1 MQVCFRDLERERDM
15 QAPIGRILTA
25 MVTPFAA
32 DGSIDLDEAV
42 RLAEH
47 LIANDSEGLV
57 VHGTTGEASTLTD
70 EEKLAL
76 TEAVAGAVGDRVP
89 VISGTGSN
97 DTAHSAHLTKQ
108 AARFAGVA
116 GFLAVTPYYNKPPIA
131 GIEAHTRAI
140 ADAAGDL
147 PIVLYNIPQRVVLH
161 LSPADIDRL
170 AGIDTVIAV
179 KQAVTDLDEARQ
191 IVEAGK
197 LALYAGN
204 DDLVLPFA
212 LLGGSGGICVASHIV
227 GAEMTAEQ
235 AAADAGD
242 ADEATRLDDA
252 LQSAYSA
259 LSCAVNPIPVKTA
272 MELLGFNV
280 GDLRLPLVN
289 ATDDERATVRA
300 ELVARGLIS

>member
-1 MQVCFRDLERERDM
+1 
-15 QAPIGRILTA
+15 

-47 LIANDSEGLV
+47 LIEHGSEGLV

-70 EEKLAL
+70 VEKLAL
-76 TEAVAGAVGDRVP
+76 TEAVAGAVGERVP

-97 DTAHSAHLTKQ
+97 DTAHSVHLTKQ
-108 AARFAGVA
+108 AARFEGVA

-147 PIVLYNIPQRVVLH
+147 PIVLYNIPQRVILH

-170 AGIDTVIAV
+170 AQIDTVIAV

-191 IVEAGK
+191 IVEAGR

-212 LLGGSGGICVASHIV
+212 LLGGVGGICVASHV
-227 GAEMTAEQ
+227 AGREMLAMQ
-235 AAADAGD
+235 AAADVGDEEQARAID
-242 ADEATRLDDA
+242 ADLTPLYE
-252 LQSAYSA
+252 A
-259 LSCAVNPIPVKTA
+259 LSVTVNPIPVKTA

-289 ATDDERATVRA
+289 ATDAERDVVRA
-300 ELVARGLIS
+300 GLAARGLIG

>member
-1 MQVCFRDLERERDM
+1 M
-15 QAPIGRILTA
+15 QAPFGRILTA

-47 LIANDSEGLV
+47 LIEHGSEGLV

-70 EEKLAL
+70 AEKLAL
-76 TEAVAGAVGDRVP
+76 TEAVAGAVGERVP

-97 DTAHSAHLTKQ
+97 DTAHSVHLTKQ
-108 AARFAGVA
+108 AACFEGVA

-170 AGIDTVIAV
+170 AQIDTVIAV

-191 IVEAGK
+191 IVEAGR

-212 LLGGSGGICVASHIV
+212 LLGGAGGICVASHV
-227 GAEMTAEQ
+227 AGREMLAMQ
-235 AAADAGD
+235 AAADVGDEEQARAID
-242 ADEATRLDDA
+242 ADLTPLYE
-252 LQSAYSA
+252 A
-259 LSCAVNPIPVKTA
+259 LSVTVNPIPVKTA
-272 MELLGFNV
+272 MELLGFKV

-289 ATDDERATVRA
+289 ATAAERDVVRA
-300 ELVARGLIS
+300 GLAARGLIG

>member
-1 MQVCFRDLERERDM
+1 M
-15 QAPIGRILTA
+15 QAPFGRILTA

-42 RLAEH
+42 RLAEY
-47 LIANDSEGLV
+47 LIEHGSEGLV

-70 EEKLAL
+70 AEKLAL
-76 TEAVAGAVGDRVP
+76 TEAVAGAVGERVP

-97 DTAHSAHLTKQ
+97 DTAHSVHLTKQ
-108 AARFAGVA
+108 AARFEGVA

-147 PIVLYNIPQRVVLH
+147 PIVLYNIPQRVVVH

-170 AGIDTVIAV
+170 AQIDTVIAV

-191 IVEAGK
+191 IVEAGR

-212 LLGGSGGICVASHIV
+212 LLGGVGGICVASHV
-227 GAEMTAEQ
+227 AGREMLAMQ
-235 AAADAGD
+235 AAADVGDEDQARAID
-242 ADEATRLDDA
+242 ADLTPLYE
-252 LQSAYSA
+252 A
-259 LSCAVNPIPVKTA
+259 LSVTVNPIPVKTA

-289 ATDDERATVRA
+289 ATDVERDVVRA
-300 ELVARGLIS
+300 GLAARGLIG

>member
-1 MQVCFRDLERERDM
+1 MLPRPLSGVDM
-15 QAPIGRILTA
+15 QAPFGRILTA

-47 LIANDSEGLV
+47 LIEHGSEGLV

-70 EEKLAL
+70 DEKLAL
-76 TEAVAGAVGDRVP
+76 TEAVAGAVGERVP

-97 DTAHSAHLTKQ
+97 DTAHSVHLTKQ
-108 AARFAGVA
+108 AARFEGVA

-170 AGIDTVIAV
+170 AQIDTVIAV

-191 IVEAGK
+191 IVEAGR

-212 LLGGSGGICVASHIV
+212 LLGGVGGICVASHVV
-227 GAEMTAEQ
+227 GREMLAMQ
-235 AAADAGD
+235 AAADVGDEEQARAID
-242 ADEATRLDDA
+242 ADLMPLYEALAVT
-252 LQSAYSA
+252 
-259 LSCAVNPIPVKTA
+259 VNPIPVKTA
-272 MELLGFNV
+272 MELLGFQV

-289 ATDDERATVRA
+289 ATAAEREVVQAGLA
-300 ELVARGLIS
+300 ARGLIG

>member
-1 MQVCFRDLERERDM
+1 M
-15 QAPIGRILTA
+15 QAPFGRILTA

-32 DGSIDLDEAV
+32 DGSIDLNEAV

-47 LIANDSEGLV
+47 LIEHGSEGLV

-70 EEKLAL
+70 DEKLAL
-76 TEAVAGAVGDRVP
+76 TEAVAGAVGERVP

-97 DTAHSAHLTKQ
+97 DTAHSVHLTKQ
-108 AARFAGVA
+108 AARFEGVA

-140 ADAAGDL
+140 AGAAGDL
-147 PIVLYNIPQRVVLH
+147 PIVLYNIPQRVILH

-170 AGIDTVIAV
+170 AQIDTVIAV

-191 IVEAGK
+191 IVEAGR

-212 LLGGSGGICVASHIV
+212 LLGGVGGICVASHV
-227 GAEMTAEQ
+227 AGREMLAMQ
-235 AAADAGD
+235 AAADVGD
-242 ADEATRLDDA
+242 EEQARAIDA
-252 LQSAYSA
+252 ELTPLYEA
-259 LSCAVNPIPVKTA
+259 LSVTVNPIPVKTA

-289 ATDDERATVRA
+289 ATAAERDVVRA
-300 ELVARGLIS
+300 GLAARGLIG

>member
-1 MQVCFRDLERERDM
+1 M
-15 QAPIGRILTA
+15 QAPFGRILTA

-42 RLAEH
+42 RLGEYLIEH
-47 LIANDSEGLV
+47 GSEGLV

-70 EEKLAL
+70 AEKLAL
-76 TEAVAGAVGDRVP
+76 TEAVAGAVGERVP

-97 DTAHSAHLTKQ
+97 DTAHSVHLTKQ
-108 AARFAGVA
+108 AARFEGVA

-170 AGIDTVIAV
+170 AQIDTVIAV

-191 IVEAGK
+191 IVEAGR

-212 LLGGSGGICVASHIV
+212 LLGGVGGICVASHV
-227 GAEMTAEQ
+227 AGREMLAMQ
-235 AAADAGD
+235 AAADVGDEDQARAID
-242 ADEATRLDDA
+242 ADLTPLYE
-252 LQSAYSA
+252 A
-259 LSCAVNPIPVKTA
+259 LSVTVNPIPVKTA

-289 ATDDERATVRA
+289 ATDVERDVVRA
-300 ELVARGLIS
+300 GLAARGLIG

>member
-1 MQVCFRDLERERDM
+1 M
-15 QAPIGRILTA
+15 QAPFGRILTA

-47 LIANDSEGLV
+47 LIGHGSEGLV

-70 EEKLAL
+70 DEKLAL
-76 TEAVAGAVGDRVP
+76 TEAVAGAVGERVP

-97 DTAHSAHLTKQ
+97 DTAHSVHLTKQ
-108 AARFAGVA
+108 AVRFEGVA

-170 AGIDTVIAV
+170 AQIDTVIAV

-191 IVEAGK
+191 IVEAGR

-212 LLGGSGGICVASHIV
+212 LLGGVGGICVASHV
-227 GAEMTAEQ
+227 AGREMLAMQ
-235 AAADAGD
+235 AAADVGDEEQARAID
-242 ADEATRLDDA
+242 ADLTPLYE
-252 LQSAYSA
+252 A
-259 LSCAVNPIPVKTA
+259 LSVTVNPIPVKTA
-272 MELLGFNV
+272 MELLGFQV

-289 ATDDERATVRA
+289 ATDAERDVVRA
-300 ELVARGLIS
+300 GLAARGLIG

>member
-1 MQVCFRDLERERDM
+1 M
-15 QAPIGRILTA
+15 QAPFGRILTA

-47 LIANDSEGLV
+47 LIEHGSEGLV

-70 EEKLAL
+70 VEKLAL
-76 TEAVAGAVGDRVP
+76 TEAVAGAVGERVP

-97 DTAHSAHLTKQ
+97 DTAHSVHLTKQ
-108 AARFAGVA
+108 AARFEGVA

-147 PIVLYNIPQRVVLH
+147 PIVLYNIPQRVILH

-170 AGIDTVIAV
+170 AQIDTVIAV

-191 IVEAGK
+191 IVEAGR

-212 LLGGSGGICVASHIV
+212 LLGGVGGICVASHV
-227 GAEMTAEQ
+227 AGREMLAMQ
-235 AAADAGD
+235 AAADVGDEEQARAID
-242 ADEATRLDDA
+242 ADLTPLYE
-252 LQSAYSA
+252 A
-259 LSCAVNPIPVKTA
+259 LSVTVNPIPVKTA

-289 ATDDERATVRA
+289 ATDAERDVVRA
-300 ELVARGLIS
+300 GLAARGLIG

>member
-1 MQVCFRDLERERDM
+1 MG
-15 QAPIGRILTA
+15 APIGRILTA
-25 MVTPFAA
+25 MVTPFAV
-32 DGSIDLDEAV
+32 DGTVDLDEAV

-47 LIANDSEGLV
+47 LIAHGSEGLV

-70 EEKLAL
+70 EEKLAV

-97 DTAHSAHLTKQ
+97 DTAHSAHLTAQ
-108 AARFAGVA
+108 AARFRGVA

-147 PIVLYNIPQRVVLH
+147 PVILYNIPQRVVLH
-161 LSPADIDRL
+161 LSPADLDRL
-170 AGIDTVIAV
+170 AQIDTVIAV

-191 IVEAGK
+191 VVEAGR

-212 LLGGSGGICVASHIV
+212 LLGGVGGICVASHV
-227 GAEMTAEQ
+227 AGEEMLAVQ

-242 ADEATRLDDA
+242 AEEARRIDEG
-252 LQSAYSA
+252 LQSLYEA

-272 MELLGFNV
+272 MGLLGFAV

-289 ATDDERATVRA
+289 ATDAERETVRA
-300 ELVARGLIS
+300 ELVRRGLIA

>member
-1 MQVCFRDLERERDM
+1 M

-32 DGSIDLDEAV
+32 DGSIALDEAV

-47 LIANDSEGLV
+47 LIANGSEGIV
-57 VHGTTGEASTLTD
+57 VHGTTGEASTLAD
-70 EEKLAL
+70 AEKLAL
-76 TEAVAGAVGDRVP
+76 TEAVAGAVGSRVP
-89 VISGTGSN
+89 VIAGTGSN
-97 DTAHSAHLTKQ
+97 DTAHSVHLTRQ

-147 PIVLYNIPQRVVLH
+147 PIILYNIPQRVVVH

-170 AGIDTVIAV
+170 AQIDTVIAV
-179 KQAVTDLDEARQ
+179 KQAVTDLEEARQ
-191 IVEAGK
+191 IVEAGQ

-212 LLGGSGGICVASHIV
+212 LLGGVGGICVASHV
-227 GAEMTAEQ
+227 AGNEMLAMQ
-235 AAADAGD
+235 IAADSG
-242 ADEATRLDDA
+242 DEAEARAIDA
-252 LQSAYSA
+252 SLLPLYEA
-259 LSCAVNPIPVKTA
+259 LTVTVNPIPVKTA
-272 MELLGFNV
+272 MDLLGFAV
-280 GDLRLPLVN
+280 GDLRLPLVA
-289 ATDDERATVRA
+289 ATPQEREIVRA
-300 ELVARGLIS
+300 GLAARSLLD

>member
-1 MQVCFRDLERERDM
+1 M
-15 QAPIGRILTA
+15 QAPFGRILTA

-47 LIANDSEGLV
+47 LIEHGSEGLV

-70 EEKLAL
+70 DEKLAL
-76 TEAVAGAVGDRVP
+76 TEAVAGAVGERVP

-97 DTAHSAHLTKQ
+97 DTAQSVHLTKQ
-108 AARFAGVA
+108 AARFEGVA

-147 PIVLYNIPQRVVLH
+147 PIVLYNIPQRVILH

-170 AGIDTVIAV
+170 AQIDTVIAV

-191 IVEAGK
+191 IVEAGR

-212 LLGGSGGICVASHIV
+212 LLGGVGGVCVASHV
-227 GAEMTAEQ
+227 AGREMLAMQ
-235 AAADAGD
+235 AAADVGDEEQARAID
-242 ADEATRLDDA
+242 ADLTPLYE
-252 LQSAYSA
+252 A
-259 LSCAVNPIPVKTA
+259 LSVTVNPIPVKTA

-289 ATDDERATVRA
+289 ATDAERDVVRA
-300 ELVARGLIS
+300 GLAARGLIG

>member
-1 MQVCFRDLERERDM
+1 M

-32 DGSIDLDEAV
+32 DGSIALDEAV
-42 RLAEH
+42 RIAEH
-47 LIANDSEGLV
+47 LIANGSEGIV

-70 EEKLAL
+70 GEKLAL
-76 TEAVAGAVGDRVP
+76 TEAVAGAVGSRVP
-89 VISGTGSN
+89 VIAGTGSN
-97 DTAHSAHLTKQ
+97 DTAHSVHLTRQ

-147 PIVLYNIPQRVVLH
+147 PIILYNIPQRVILH

-170 AGIDTVIAV
+170 AQIDTVIAV

-191 IVEAGK
+191 IVEAGR

-212 LLGGSGGICVASHIV
+212 LLGGVGGICVASHIA
-227 GAEMTAEQ
+227 GNEMLAMQ
-235 AAADAGD
+235 IAADRG
-242 ADEATRLDDA
+242 DEAEARAIDA
-252 LQSAYSA
+252 SLLPLYEA
-259 LSCAVNPIPVKTA
+259 LSVTVNPIPVKTA
-272 MELLGFNV
+272 MDLLGFAV
-280 GDLRLPLVN
+280 GDLRLPLVA
-289 ATDDERATVRA
+289 ATPHEREIVRA
-300 ELVARGLIS
+300 GLVARSLLD

>member
-1 MQVCFRDLERERDM
+1 
-15 QAPIGRILTA
+15 

-47 LIANDSEGLV
+47 LIEHGSEGLV
-57 VHGTTGEASTLTD
+57 IHGTTGEASTLTD
-70 EEKLAL
+70 DEKLAL
-76 TEAVAGAVGDRVP
+76 TEAVAGAVGERVP

-97 DTAHSAHLTKQ
+97 DTAHSVHLTKQ
-108 AARFAGVA
+108 AARFEGVA

-140 ADAAGDL
+140 AEAAGDL

-161 LSPADIDRL
+161 LSPVDIDRL
-170 AGIDTVIAV
+170 AQIDTVIAV

-191 IVEAGK
+191 IVEAGR

-212 LLGGSGGICVASHIV
+212 LLGGVGGICVASHV
-227 GAEMTAEQ
+227 AGREMLAMQ
-235 AAADAGD
+235 AAANVGDEDQARAID
-242 ADEATRLDDA
+242 ADLTPLYE
-252 LQSAYSA
+252 A
-259 LSCAVNPIPVKTA
+259 LSVTVNPIPVKTA

-289 ATDDERATVRA
+289 ATDAERDVVRA
-300 ELVARGLIS
+300 GLAARGLIG

>member
-1 MQVCFRDLERERDM
+1 M
-15 QAPIGRILTA
+15 QAPFGRILTA

-47 LIANDSEGLV
+47 LIEHGSEGLV

-70 EEKLAL
+70 VEKLAL
-76 TEAVAGAVGDRVP
+76 TEAVAGAVGERVP

-97 DTAHSAHLTKQ
+97 DTAHSVHLTKQ
-108 AARFAGVA
+108 AARFEGVA

-147 PIVLYNIPQRVVLH
+147 PIVLYNIPQRVILH

-170 AGIDTVIAV
+170 AQIDTVIAV

-191 IVEAGK
+191 IVEAGR

-212 LLGGSGGICVASHIV
+212 LLGGVGGICVASHV
-227 GAEMTAEQ
+227 AGREMLAMQ
-235 AAADAGD
+235 AAADVGD
-242 ADEATRLDDA
+242 EEQARAIDDDLA
-252 LQSAYSA
+252 PLYEA
-259 LSCAVNPIPVKTA
+259 LSVTVNPIPVKTA
-272 MELLGFNV
+272 MELLGFKV

-289 ATDDERATVRA
+289 ATDAERDVVRA
-300 ELVARGLIS
+300 GLAARGLIG

>member
-1 MQVCFRDLERERDM
+1 
-15 QAPIGRILTA
+15 

-47 LIANDSEGLV
+47 LIEHGSEGLV

-70 EEKLAL
+70 DEKLAL
-76 TEAVAGAVGDRVP
+76 TEAVAGAVGERVP

-97 DTAHSAHLTKQ
+97 DTAHSVHLTKQ
-108 AARFAGVA
+108 AARFEGVA

-147 PIVLYNIPQRVVLH
+147 PIVLYNIPQRVILH

-170 AGIDTVIAV
+170 AQIDTVIAV

-191 IVEAGK
+191 IVEAGR

-212 LLGGSGGICVASHIV
+212 LLGGVGGICVASHV
-227 GAEMTAEQ
+227 AGREMLAMQ
-235 AAADAGD
+235 AAADVGDEEQARAID
-242 ADEATRLDDA
+242 ADLTPLYE
-252 LQSAYSA
+252 A
-259 LSCAVNPIPVKTA
+259 LSVTVNPIPVKTA
-272 MELLGFNV
+272 MELLGFSV

-289 ATDDERATVRA
+289 ATDAERDVVRA
-300 ELVARGLIS
+300 GLAARGLIG

>member
-1 MQVCFRDLERERDM
+1 M

-32 DGSIDLDEAV
+32 DGSIALDEAV

-47 LIANDSEGLV
+47 LIANGSEGIV

-70 EEKLAL
+70 DEKLAL
-76 TEAVAGAVGDRVP
+76 TEAVAGAVGSRVP
-89 VISGTGSN
+89 VIAGTGSN
-97 DTAHSAHLTKQ
+97 DTAHSVHLTRQ

-147 PIVLYNIPQRVVLH
+147 PIILYNIPQRVVLH

-170 AGIDTVIAV
+170 AQIDTVIAV

-191 IVEAGK
+191 IVEAGR

-212 LLGGSGGICVASHIV
+212 LLGGVGGICVASHIA
-227 GAEMTAEQ
+227 GNEMLAMQ
-235 AAADAGD
+235 IAADRG
-242 ADEATRLDDA
+242 DEAEARAIDA
-252 LQSAYSA
+252 SLLPLYEA
-259 LSCAVNPIPVKTA
+259 LSVTVNPIPVKTA
-272 MELLGFNV
+272 MDLLGFAV
-280 GDLRLPLVN
+280 GDLRLPLVA
-289 ATDDERATVRA
+289 ATPHEREIVRA
-300 ELVARGLIS
+300 GLVARSLLD

>member
-1 MQVCFRDLERERDM
+1 M
-15 QAPIGRILTA
+15 QAPFGRILTA

-47 LIANDSEGLV
+47 LIEHGSEGLV

-70 EEKLAL
+70 DEKLAL
-76 TEAVAGAVGDRVP
+76 TEAVAGAVGERVP

-97 DTAHSAHLTKQ
+97 DTAHSVHLTKQ
-108 AARFAGVA
+108 AARFDGVA

-170 AGIDTVIAV
+170 AQIDTVIAV

-191 IVEAGK
+191 IVEAGR

-212 LLGGSGGICVASHIV
+212 LLGGVGGICVASHV
-227 GAEMTAEQ
+227 AGREMLAMQ
-235 AAADAGD
+235 AAADVGD
-242 ADEATRLDDA
+242 EEQARAIDA
-252 LQSAYSA
+252 ELTPLYEA
-259 LSCAVNPIPVKTA
+259 LSVTVNPIPVKTA
-272 MELLGFNV
+272 MELLGFHV

-289 ATDDERATVRA
+289 ATDAERDVVRA
-300 ELVARGLIS
+300 GLAARGLIG

>member
-1 MQVCFRDLERERDM
+1 M

-32 DGSIDLDEAV
+32 DGSIALDEAV
-42 RLAEH
+42 RIAEH
-47 LIANDSEGLV
+47 LIANGSEGIV

-70 EEKLAL
+70 AEKLAL
-76 TEAVAGAVGDRVP
+76 TEAVAGAVGSRVP
-89 VISGTGSN
+89 VIAGTGSN
-97 DTAHSAHLTKQ
+97 DTAHSVQLTRQ

-147 PIVLYNIPQRVVLH
+147 PIILYNIPQRVVVH

-170 AGIDTVIAV
+170 AQIDTVIAV

-191 IVEAGK
+191 IVESGQ

-212 LLGGSGGICVASHIV
+212 LLGGVGGICVASHIA
-227 GAEMTAEQ
+227 GNEMLAMQ
-235 AAADAGD
+235 IAADRG
-242 ADEATRLDDA
+242 DEAEARAIDA
-252 LQSAYSA
+252 SLLPLYEA
-259 LSCAVNPIPVKTA
+259 LSVTVNPIPVKTA
-272 MELLGFNV
+272 MDLLGFAV
-280 GDLRLPLVN
+280 GDLRLPLVA
-289 ATDDERATVRA
+289 ATPQEREIVRA
-300 ELVARGLIS
+300 GLVARSLLD

>member
-1 MQVCFRDLERERDM
+1 MHFHGHEVPVEALLLASHQ
-15 QAPIGRILTA
+15 RI
-25 MVTPFAA
+25 TP
-32 DGSIDLDEAV
+32 
-42 RLAEH
+42 EH
-47 LIANDSEGLV
+47 LLKALLDDEQGAAAGLIRGGY
-57 VHGTTGEASTLTD
+57 HFGRPA
-70 EEKLAL
+70 
-76 TEAVAGAVGDRVP
+76 
-89 VISGTGSN
+89 
-97 DTAHSAHLTKQ
+97 
-108 AARFAGVA
+108 
-116 GFLAVTPYYNKPPIA
+116 
-131 GIEAHTRAI
+131 
-140 ADAAGDL
+140 ADAAAQADFAFETVRPQPGDL

-227 GAEMTAEQ
+227 GAEMTAVQ

-252 LQSAYSA
+252 LQSAYTA

-272 MELLGFNV
+272 MELLGFKV

-289 ATDDERATVRA
+289 ATDEERAVVRA
-300 ELVARGLIS
+300 ELVARGLIG

>member
-1 MQVCFRDLERERDM
+1 
-15 QAPIGRILTA
+15 

-32 DGSIDLDEAV
+32 DGSIDLAEAV
-42 RLAEH
+42 RLAEY
-47 LIANDSEGLV
+47 LIEHGSEGLV

-70 EEKLAL
+70 AEKLAL
-76 TEAVAGAVGDRVP
+76 TEAVAGAVGERVP

-97 DTAHSAHLTKQ
+97 DTAHSVHLTKQ
-108 AARFAGVA
+108 AARFEGVA

-170 AGIDTVIAV
+170 AQIDTVIAV

-191 IVEAGK
+191 IVEAGR

-204 DDLVLPFA
+204 DDLVLPFG
-212 LLGGSGGICVASHIV
+212 LLGGVGGICVASHV
-227 GAEMTAEQ
+227 AGREMLAMQ
-235 AAADAGD
+235 AAADVGDEDQARAID
-242 ADEATRLDDA
+242 ADLTPLYE
-252 LQSAYSA
+252 A
-259 LSCAVNPIPVKTA
+259 LSVTVNPIPVKTA

-289 ATDDERATVRA
+289 ATDAERDVVRA
-300 ELVARGLIS
+300 GLAARGLIG

>member
-1 MQVCFRDLERERDM
+1 M
-15 QAPIGRILTA
+15 QAPFGRILTA

-47 LIANDSEGLV
+47 LIEHGSEGLV

-70 EEKLAL
+70 DEKLAL
-76 TEAVAGAVGDRVP
+76 TEAVAGAVGERVP

-97 DTAHSAHLTKQ
+97 DTAHSVHLTKQ
-108 AARFAGVA
+108 AARFEGVA

-147 PIVLYNIPQRVVLH
+147 PIVLYNIPQRVILH

-170 AGIDTVIAV
+170 AQIDTVIAV
-179 KQAVTDLDEARQ
+179 KQAVTDLEEARQ
-191 IVEAGK
+191 IVEAGR

-212 LLGGSGGICVASHIV
+212 LLGGVGGICVASHV
-227 GAEMTAEQ
+227 AGREMLAMQ
-235 AAADAGD
+235 AAADVGDEEQARAID
-242 ADEATRLDDA
+242 ADLTPLYE
-252 LQSAYSA
+252 A
-259 LSCAVNPIPVKTA
+259 LSVTVNPIPVKTA

-289 ATDDERATVRA
+289 ATDAERDVVRA
-300 ELVARGLIS
+300 GLAARGLIG

>member
-1 MQVCFRDLERERDM
+1 MLPRPRLGVDM
-15 QAPIGRILTA
+15 QAPFGRILTA

-47 LIANDSEGLV
+47 LIEHGSEGLV

-70 EEKLAL
+70 DEKLAL
-76 TEAVAGAVGDRVP
+76 TEAVAGAVGERVP

-97 DTAHSAHLTKQ
+97 DTAHSVHLTKQ
-108 AARFAGVA
+108 AARFEGVA

-147 PIVLYNIPQRVVLH
+147 PIVLYNIPQRVILH

-170 AGIDTVIAV
+170 AQIDTVIAV

-191 IVEAGK
+191 IVEAGR

-212 LLGGSGGICVASHIV
+212 LLGGVGGICVASHV
-227 GAEMTAEQ
+227 AGREMLAMQ
-235 AAADAGD
+235 AAADVGDEEQARAID
-242 ADEATRLDDA
+242 ADLTPLYE
-252 LQSAYSA
+252 A
-259 LSCAVNPIPVKTA
+259 LSVTVNPIPVKTA

-289 ATDDERATVRA
+289 ATDAERDVVRA
-300 ELVARGLIS
+300 GLAARGLIG

>member
-1 MQVCFRDLERERDM
+1 M
-15 QAPIGRILTA
+15 QAPFGRILTA

-47 LIANDSEGLV
+47 LIEHGSEGLV
-57 VHGTTGEASTLTD
+57 IHGTTGEASTLTD
-70 EEKLAL
+70 DEKLAL
-76 TEAVAGAVGDRVP
+76 TEAVAGAVGERVP

-97 DTAHSAHLTKQ
+97 DTAHSVHLTKQ
-108 AARFAGVA
+108 AARFEGVA

-140 ADAAGDL
+140 AEAAGDL

-161 LSPADIDRL
+161 LSPVDIDRL
-170 AGIDTVIAV
+170 AQIDTVIAV

-191 IVEAGK
+191 IVEAGR

-212 LLGGSGGICVASHIV
+212 LLGGVGGICVASHV
-227 GAEMTAEQ
+227 AGREMLAMQ
-235 AAADAGD
+235 AAADVGDEDQARAID
-242 ADEATRLDDA
+242 ADLTPLYE
-252 LQSAYSA
+252 A
-259 LSCAVNPIPVKTA
+259 LSVTVNPIPVKTA

-289 ATDDERATVRA
+289 ATDAERDVVRA
-300 ELVARGLIS
+300 GLAARGLIG

>member
-1 MQVCFRDLERERDM
+1 M

-32 DGSIDLDEAV
+32 DGSIALDEAV
-42 RLAEH
+42 RIAEH
-47 LIANDSEGLV
+47 LIANGSEGIV

-70 EEKLAL
+70 DEKLAL
-76 TEAVAGAVGDRVP
+76 TEAVAGAVGSRVP
-89 VISGTGSN
+89 VIAGTGSN
-97 DTAHSAHLTKQ
+97 DTAHSVHLTRQ

-147 PIVLYNIPQRVVLH
+147 PIILYNIPQRVVVH

-170 AGIDTVIAV
+170 AQIDTVIAV

-191 IVEAGK
+191 IVEGGQ

-212 LLGGSGGICVASHIV
+212 LLGGVGGICVASHIV
-227 GAEMTAEQ
+227 GKEMLAMQ
-235 AAADAGD
+235 IAADRG
-242 ADEATRLDDA
+242 DEAEARAIDDN
-252 LQSAYSA
+252 LLPLYEA
-259 LSCAVNPIPVKTA
+259 LSVTVNPIPVKTA
-272 MELLGFNV
+272 MDLLGFAV
-280 GDLRLPLVN
+280 GDLRLPLVA
-289 ATDDERATVRA
+289 ATPQEREIVRA
-300 ELVARGLIS
+300 GLVARSLLD

>member
-1 MQVCFRDLERERDM
+1 M
-15 QAPIGRILTA
+15 QAPFGRILTA
-25 MVTPFAA
+25 MVTPFSA

-42 RLAEH
+42 RLAEY
-47 LIANDSEGLV
+47 LIEHGSEGLV

-70 EEKLAL
+70 AEKLAL
-76 TEAVAGAVGDRVP
+76 TEAVAGAVGERVP

-97 DTAHSAHLTKQ
+97 DTAHSVHLTKQ
-108 AARFAGVA
+108 AARFEGVA

-140 ADAAGDL
+140 AEAAGDL

-170 AGIDTVIAV
+170 AQIDTVIAV

-191 IVEAGK
+191 IVEAGR

-212 LLGGSGGICVASHIV
+212 LLGGVGGICVASHV
-227 GAEMTAEQ
+227 AGREMLAMQ
-235 AAADAGD
+235 AAADVGDEDQARAID
-242 ADEATRLDDA
+242 ADLTPLYE
-252 LQSAYSA
+252 A
-259 LSCAVNPIPVKTA
+259 LSVTVNPIPVKTA

-289 ATDDERATVRA
+289 ATDVERDVVRA
-300 ELVARGLIS
+300 GLAARGLIG

>member
-1 MQVCFRDLERERDM
+1 
-15 QAPIGRILTA
+15 

-47 LIANDSEGLV
+47 LIEHGSEGLV

-70 EEKLAL
+70 DEKLAL
-76 TEAVAGAVGDRVP
+76 TEAVAGAVGERVP

-97 DTAHSAHLTKQ
+97 DTAHSVHLTKQ
-108 AARFAGVA
+108 AARFEGVA

-147 PIVLYNIPQRVVLH
+147 PIVLYNIPQRVILH

-170 AGIDTVIAV
+170 AQIDTVIAV

-191 IVEAGK
+191 IVEAGR

-212 LLGGSGGICVASHIV
+212 LLGGVGGICVASHV
-227 GAEMTAEQ
+227 AGREMLAMQ
-235 AAADAGD
+235 AAADVGDEEQARAID
-242 ADEATRLDDA
+242 ADLTPLYE
-252 LQSAYSA
+252 A
-259 LSCAVNPIPVKTA
+259 LSVTVNPIPVKTA

-289 ATDDERATVRA
+289 ATDAERDVVRA
-300 ELVARGLIS
+300 GLAARGLIG

>member
-1 MQVCFRDLERERDM
+1 M
-15 QAPIGRILTA
+15 QAPFGRILTA

-47 LIANDSEGLV
+47 LIEHGSEGLV

-70 EEKLAL
+70 DEKLAL
-76 TEAVAGAVGDRVP
+76 TEAVAGAVGERVP

-97 DTAHSAHLTKQ
+97 DTAHSVHLTKQ
-108 AARFAGVA
+108 AARFEGVA

-147 PIVLYNIPQRVVLH
+147 PIVLYNIPQRVILH

-170 AGIDTVIAV
+170 AQIDTVIAV
-179 KQAVTDLDEARQ
+179 KQAVTDLEEARQ
-191 IVEAGK
+191 IVEAGR

-212 LLGGSGGICVASHIV
+212 LLGGVGGVCVASHV
-227 GAEMTAEQ
+227 AGREMLAMQ
-235 AAADAGD
+235 AAADVGDEEQARAID
-242 ADEATRLDDA
+242 ADLTPLYE
-252 LQSAYSA
+252 A
-259 LSCAVNPIPVKTA
+259 LSVTVNPIPVKTA

-289 ATDDERATVRA
+289 ATDAERDVVRA
-300 ELVARGLIS
+300 GLAARGLIG

>member
-1 MQVCFRDLERERDM
+1 M
-15 QAPIGRILTA
+15 QAPFGRILTA

-42 RLAEH
+42 RVAEH
-47 LIANDSEGLV
+47 LIEHGSEGLV

-70 EEKLAL
+70 DEKLAL
-76 TEAVAGAVGDRVP
+76 TEAVAGAVGERVP

-97 DTAHSAHLTKQ
+97 DTAHSVHLTKQ
-108 AARFAGVA
+108 AARFEGVA

-170 AGIDTVIAV
+170 AQIDTVIAV

-191 IVEAGK
+191 IVEAGR

-212 LLGGSGGICVASHIV
+212 LLGGAGGICVASHV
-227 GAEMTAEQ
+227 AGREMLAMQ
-235 AAADAGD
+235 AAADVGDEEQARAID
-242 ADEATRLDDA
+242 ADLTPLYE
-252 LQSAYSA
+252 A
-259 LSCAVNPIPVKTA
+259 LSVTVNPIPVKTA

-289 ATDDERATVRA
+289 ATDAERDVVRA
-300 ELVARGLIS
+300 GLAARGLIG

>member
-1 MQVCFRDLERERDM
+1 M
-15 QAPIGRILTA
+15 QAPFGRILTA

-47 LIANDSEGLV
+47 LIEHGSEGLV

-70 EEKLAL
+70 DEKLAL
-76 TEAVAGAVGDRVP
+76 TEAVAGAVGERVP

-97 DTAHSAHLTKQ
+97 DTAHSVHLTKQ
-108 AARFAGVA
+108 AARFDGVA

-170 AGIDTVIAV
+170 AQIDTVIAV

-191 IVEAGK
+191 IVEAGR

-212 LLGGSGGICVASHIV
+212 LLGGVGGICVASHV
-227 GAEMTAEQ
+227 AGREMLAMQ
-235 AAADAGD
+235 AAADVGDEEQARAID
-242 ADEATRLDDA
+242 ADLAPLYE
-252 LQSAYSA
+252 A
-259 LSCAVNPIPVKTA
+259 LSVTVNPIPVKTA

-289 ATDDERATVRA
+289 ATDSERDVVRA
-300 ELVARGLIS
+300 GLAARGLIG

>member
-1 MQVCFRDLERERDM
+1 
-15 QAPIGRILTA
+15 

-42 RLAEH
+42 RLAEY
-47 LIANDSEGLV
+47 LIEHGSEGLV

-70 EEKLAL
+70 AEKLAL
-76 TEAVAGAVGDRVP
+76 TEAVAGAVGERVP

-97 DTAHSAHLTKQ
+97 DTAHSLHLTKQ
-108 AARFAGVA
+108 AARFEGVA

-170 AGIDTVIAV
+170 AQIDTVVAV

-191 IVEAGK
+191 IVEAGR

-212 LLGGSGGICVASHIV
+212 LLGGVGGICVASHV
-227 GAEMTAEQ
+227 AGREMLAMQ
-235 AAADAGD
+235 AAADVGDEDQARAID
-242 ADEATRLDDA
+242 ADLTPLYE
-252 LQSAYSA
+252 A
-259 LSCAVNPIPVKTA
+259 LSVTVNPIPVKTA

-289 ATDDERATVRA
+289 ATDVERDVVRA
-300 ELVARGLIS
+300 GLAARGLIG

>member
-1 MQVCFRDLERERDM
+1 M

-32 DGSIDLDEAV
+32 DGSIALDEAV

-47 LIANDSEGLV
+47 LIANGSEGIV
-57 VHGTTGEASTLTD
+57 VHGTTGEASTLAD
-70 EEKLAL
+70 AEKLAL
-76 TEAVAGAVGDRVP
+76 TEAVAGAVGSRVP
-89 VISGTGSN
+89 VIAGTGSN
-97 DTAHSAHLTKQ
+97 DTAHSVHLTRQ

-147 PIVLYNIPQRVVLH
+147 PIILYNIPQRVVVH

-170 AGIDTVIAV
+170 AQIDTVIAV
-179 KQAVTDLDEARQ
+179 KQAVTDLEEARQ
-191 IVEAGK
+191 IVEAGQ

-212 LLGGSGGICVASHIV
+212 LLGGVGGICVASHV
-227 GAEMTAEQ
+227 AGNEMLAMQ
-235 AAADAGD
+235 IAADRG
-242 ADEATRLDDA
+242 DEAEARAIDA
-252 LQSAYSA
+252 SLLPLYEA
-259 LSCAVNPIPVKTA
+259 LTVTVNPIPVKTA
-272 MELLGFNV
+272 MDLLGFAV
-280 GDLRLPLVN
+280 GDLRLPLVA
-289 ATDDERATVRA
+289 ATPQEREIVRA
-300 ELVARGLIS
+300 GLAARSLLD